1 MTLQGLYQRLA
12 CTRKITVNSQPV
24 DNCVQNTT
32 SRSRH
37 AYVIHM
43 LDSAGTLSA
52 RAHQGLRASRF
63 KRVARSVAF
72 VIGISLS
79 IGCTP
84 VDAGVTHAFT
94 SKDYIRSLLPKDE
107 ALCLIKL
114 YGKESAFNRLAI
126 GNLNGA
132 IHTYGIPQLKNP
144 LIAHMS
150 AYNQIDYGIK
160 YIEHRYKDS
169 CDAYAHWLK
178 KGWH

>member
-1 MTLQGLYQRLA
+1 
-12 CTRKITVNSQPV
+12 
-24 DNCVQNTT
+24 
-32 SRSRH
+32 
-37 AYVIHM
+37 M
-43 LDSAGTLSA
+43 LDRSGTLTA
-52 RAHQGLRASRF
+52 RALKGAQSEPL

-79 IGCTP
+79 IP
-84 VDAGVTHAFT
+84 MQVVDAGHNHAFS
-94 SKDYIRSLLPKDE
+94 SKDYIRSLLSKEE

-114 YGKESAFNRLAI
+114 YGKESAFKTDAI

-144 LIAHMS
+144 LIRDMS

-160 YIEHRYKDS
+160 YIDHRYGS
-169 CDAYAHWLK
+169 TCRAYAHWLK

>member
-1 MTLQGLYQRLA
+1 MVKYLTSPVLYRLE
-12 CTRKITVNSQPV
+12 
-24 DNCVQNTT
+24 
-32 SRSRH
+32 
-37 AYVIHM
+37 
-43 LDSAGTLSA
+43 
-52 RAHQGLRASRF
+52 AHQGLHCEPPQRRARW
-63 KRVARSVAF
+63 VAVA
-72 VIGISLS
+72 IGILLS
-79 IGCTP
+79 IVSTP
-84 VDAGVTHAFT
+84 VDAGVNHAFT
-94 SKDYIRSLLPKDE
+94 SKDYIRSLLPKDQ

-160 YIEHRYKDS
+160 YIEHRYTDA
-169 CDAYAHWLK
+169 CDAYAHWVK